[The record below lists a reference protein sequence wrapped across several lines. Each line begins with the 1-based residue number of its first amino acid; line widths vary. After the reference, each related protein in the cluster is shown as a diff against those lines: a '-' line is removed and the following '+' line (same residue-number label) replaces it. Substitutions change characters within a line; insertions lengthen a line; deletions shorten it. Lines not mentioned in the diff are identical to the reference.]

1 MVSLRPGD
9 MLVAYTDGLCDT
21 TSRVGEE
28 WGWQRFLKTV
38 EDCSDQRARDI
49 VEGVIRT
56 AEAFAGGA
64 PQHDDVTLFV
74 GRVQNSTAVRPYRE
88 AERVQAVMAAAA

>member
-1 MVSLRPGD
+1 M
-9 MLVAYTDGLCDT
+9 AYTDGLCDT

-28 WGWQRFLKTV
+28 WGWQRFLETV
-38 EDCSDQRARDI
+38 EDRYDLRARDI
-49 VEGVIRT
+49 VEGVMRA

-74 GRVQNSTAVRPYRE
+74 GQVQKARAIRPYRE
-88 AERVQAVMAAAA
+88 AERVEALVAAA